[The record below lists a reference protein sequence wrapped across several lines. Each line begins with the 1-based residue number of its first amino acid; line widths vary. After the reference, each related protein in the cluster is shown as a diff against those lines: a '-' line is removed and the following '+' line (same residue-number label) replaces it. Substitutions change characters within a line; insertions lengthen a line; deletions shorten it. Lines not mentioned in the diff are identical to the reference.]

1 MSCGFVVLSVIKK
14 ATSRK
19 LALAWFS
26 FKRVGQNQIWNE
38 GWPKVARHQQS
49 CSRAAVGGFQLLLSC
64 ALDCKDKDRLLF
76 EYNRRV
82 QESSQAAQRLSEQAG
97 ASHSGYLILLSRVDE
112 ARAKTQ
118 RAKAAYATHV
128 EEHGC

>member
-1 MSCGFVVLSVIKK
+1 MLQTGADTGKSASIVI
-14 ATSRK
+14 
-19 LALAWFS
+19 AL
-26 FKRVGQNQIWNE
+26 
-38 GWPKVARHQQS
+38 
-49 CSRAAVGGFQLLLSC
+49 LC

-76 EYNRRV
+76 EHNRRV
-82 QESSQAAQRLSEQAG
+82 QEWSRAVQRLGEQAG
-97 ASHSGYLILLSRVDE
+97 ASLGNYTRFLSEVDE